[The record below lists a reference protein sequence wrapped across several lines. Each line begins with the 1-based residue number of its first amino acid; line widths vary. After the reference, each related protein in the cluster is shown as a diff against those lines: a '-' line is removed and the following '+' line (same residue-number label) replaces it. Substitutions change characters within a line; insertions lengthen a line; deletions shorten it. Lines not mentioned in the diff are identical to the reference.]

1 MFAHPTD
8 QLRHPGGTQIPRP
21 KRPEDQRQRPAPT
34 TGYSLES
41 RKERFQ
47 MADKQM
53 IEELEA
59 EQSMF
64 VQTARSMSSDGTT
77 LRLTRS
83 RHPRSTFPI
92 GQYGLLGTCRPSTSW
107 SPGAK

>member
-64 VQTARSMSSDGTT
+64 VQTARSMSGDGTT
-77 LRLTRS
+77 LRLDEITPSKRY
-83 RHPRSTFPI
+83 RYDRPKRTVWHMSTVD
-92 GQYGLLGTCRPSTSW
+92 LWDLG
-107 SPGAK
+107 G

>member
-21 KRPEDQRQRPAPT
+21 KRPEHQRQRPAPT

-64 VQTARSMSSDGTT
+64 VLERSPPALTGQAACFCSWSWASSQVWRTSDGV
-77 LRLTRS
+77 R
-83 RHPRSTFPI
+83 
-92 GQYGLLGTCRPSTSW
+92 
-107 SPGAK
+107 